1 MLKRMTAAA
10 LLASLLF
17 SQPVSAS
24 LITQVGEAEAA
35 AGIDNSDK
43 SLIERLK
50 ILENETGLEGN
61 EGTLSERV
69 AAVERE
75 LVLDSSGAAA
85 PEALFPRYTFE
96 QLESG
101 IQDVY
106 RKLYT
111 GISQMETEFAILA
124 DDEED
129 VKIAA
134 EALLMDCPEFFWFD
148 GDAHLEGQEM
158 QGLWSISP
166 AYNTDAGSAGDIRSR
181 IDERVLE
188 FLSTVPAGVFQILRA
203 G

>member
-75 LVLDSSGAAA
+75 LGLDGSGAFLLLIIRM
-85 PEALFPRYTFE
+85 PGALPI
-96 QLESG
+96 SG
-101 IQDVY
+101 
-106 RKLYT
+106 
-111 GISQMETEFAILA
+111 
-124 DDEED
+124 
-129 VKIAA
+129 
-134 EALLMDCPEFFWFD
+134 
-148 GDAHLEGQEM
+148 
-158 QGLWSISP
+158 
-166 AYNTDAGSAGDIRSR
+166 AGSMRECWNYCQR
-181 IDERVLE
+181 CRRML
-188 FLSTVPAGVFQILRA
+188 LPTKR
-203 G
+203 